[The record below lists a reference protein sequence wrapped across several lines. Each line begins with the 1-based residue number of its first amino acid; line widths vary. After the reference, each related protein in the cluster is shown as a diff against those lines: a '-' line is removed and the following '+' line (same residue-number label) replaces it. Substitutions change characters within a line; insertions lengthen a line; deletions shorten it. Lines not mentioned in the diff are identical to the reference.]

1 MSAAPISVGA
11 DALTL
16 TWVVVGSLILELLIL
31 IVFLVRVAW
40 WLSQRFT
47 LIDATFAANAKE
59 ITAIKEDVS
68 NDIAGRR
75 VVAEA
80 RTDIAQIKATMGE
93 FRERIDR
100 LESNEDGRK
109 HT

>member
-16 TWVVVGSLILELLIL
+16 TWVFVGSLILELLIL

-47 LIDATFAANAKE
+47 LIDATLAANAKA

-68 NDIAGRR
+68 NDISGRR

-80 RTDIAQIKATMGE
+80 RTDIAQIKATMAE
-93 FRERIDR
+93 FRERIERTEANPDA
-100 LESNEDGRK
+100 RK
-109 HT
+109 HG

>member
-47 LIDATFAANAKE
+47 LIDATLAANAKE
-59 ITAIKEDVS
+59 ITAIEEDVS

-100 LESNEDGRK
+100 LESHEDGRK
-109 HT
+109 HA

>member
-47 LIDATFAANAKE
+47 LIDATLAANAKE
-59 ITAIKEDVS
+59 IIAIKADVS

-100 LESNEDGRK
+100 IEANQDARK
-109 HT
+109 HA

>member
-16 TWVVVGSLILELLIL
+16 TWVFVGSLILELLIL

-47 LIDATFAANAKE
+47 LIDATLAANAKE
-59 ITAIKEDVS
+59 ITAIKADVS

-80 RTDIAQIKATMGE
+80 RTDIAHIKATMAE
-93 FRERIDR
+93 FRERIERTEANLDA
-100 LESNEDGRK
+100 RK
-109 HT
+109 HG

>member
-16 TWVVVGSLILELLIL
+16 TWVFVGSLILELLIL

-47 LIDATFAANAKE
+47 LIDATLAANAKE
-59 ITAIKEDVS
+59 ITAIKADIS

-80 RTDIAQIKATMGE
+80 RTDIAQIKATMAE
-93 FRERIDR
+93 FRERIERTEANLDA
-100 LESNEDGRK
+100 RK
-109 HT
+109 HG

>member
-16 TWVVVGSLILELLIL
+16 TWVFVGSLILELLIL

-47 LIDATFAANAKE
+47 LIDATLAANAKA
-59 ITAIKEDVS
+59 ITAIKEDIS

-80 RTDIAQIKATMGE
+80 RTDIAQIKATMAE
-93 FRERIDR
+93 FRERIERTEANLDA
-100 LESNEDGRK
+100 RK
-109 HT
+109 HG

>member
-47 LIDATFAANAKE
+47 LIDATLAANAKA
-59 ITAIKEDVS
+59 ITAIEADVS

-80 RTDIAQIKATMGE
+80 RTDIAQIKATMAE
-93 FRERIDR
+93 FRERIERTEANLDA
-100 LESNEDGRK
+100 RK
-109 HT
+109 HG

>member
-47 LIDATFAANAKE
+47 LIDATLAANAKE

-100 LESNEDGRK
+100 LESKEAGRK

>member
-16 TWVVVGSLILELLIL
+16 TWVFVGSLILELLIL

-47 LIDATFAANAKE
+47 LIDATLAANAKE
-59 ITAIKEDVS
+59 ITAIKEDIS

-80 RTDIAQIKATMGE
+80 RTDIAQIKATMAE
-93 FRERIDR
+93 FRERIERTEANLDA
-100 LESNEDGRK
+100 RK
-109 HT
+109 HG

>member
-47 LIDATFAANAKE
+47 LIDATLAANAKE

-80 RTDIAQIKATMGE
+80 RTDIAQMKATMGE

-109 HT
+109 HA

>member
-47 LIDATFAANAKE
+47 LIDATLAANAKE

-93 FRERIDR
+93 LRERIDR